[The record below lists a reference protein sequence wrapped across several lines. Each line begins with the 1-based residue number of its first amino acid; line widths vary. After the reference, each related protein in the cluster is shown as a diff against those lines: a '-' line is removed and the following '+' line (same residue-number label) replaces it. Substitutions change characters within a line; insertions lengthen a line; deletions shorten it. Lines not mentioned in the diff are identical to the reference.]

1 MADSND
7 LKLIVAG
14 IVGILIAAL
23 CYFTHVLVLLLSA
36 KGLSAV
42 FGWIEYVLL
51 PALTFLIALTAN
63 ALWLRRYRFKNIKNG

>member
-7 LKLIVAG
+7 PKLIVAR

-36 KGLSAV
+36 MGLLV
-42 FGWIEYVLL
+42 VVGWIDYVLL
-51 PALTFLIALTAN
+51 PALAFLVAQTACALS
-63 ALWLRRYRFKNIKNG
+63 LQRYRFKNIKNG